1 MRFQQRMGLASG
13 RMSLAQ
19 SPAAVSFSPLPG
31 DQGLVQDSGGALVLS
46 GASDTHQGGN
56 LIIQGGTL
64 RSINGG
70 STSTV
75 NRWARFDI
83 LMSLAFLPVVDAK

>member
-1 MRFQQRMGLASG
+1 
-13 RMSLAQ
+13 MSLAQ
-19 SPAAVSFSPLPG
+19 SPTAVFLSPLPG
-31 DQGLVQDSGGALVLS
+31 DQGVVQDSGGALVLS
-46 GASDTHQGGN
+46 GASDTHQGRN
-56 LIIQGGTL
+56 LIIQGGNL
-64 RSINGG
+64 RRINGG